1 MRLCVDYRALL
12 NSATIK
18 NQYLLPLIGESLDR
32 LSGAQIFS
40 KIDLRDVTDATTTI
54 GTHCKEDAFS
64 SRTCHPTCLNFTLPT
79 SSASKFARRRTGMGS
94 CSADHMRRSYD
105 LGLII
110 IDIGINRHPSRHFL
124 PGHPRCLDFHRSS
137 IYDLF
142 HHSGCARRIR
152 RNTTVLKKGDS
163 RLVANGTPNTV
174 RCSHSFCGRR
184 FW

>member
-1 MRLCVDYRALL
+1 
-12 NSATIK
+12 
-18 NQYLLPLIGESLDR
+18 
-32 LSGAQIFS
+32 
-40 KIDLRDVTDATTTI
+40 
-54 GTHCKEDAFS
+54 
-64 SRTCHPTCLNFTLPT
+64 
-79 SSASKFARRRTGMGS
+79 MGS

-124 PGHPRCLDFHRSS
+124 PGHPRCLDVSS
-137 IYDLF
+137 IFNLRLIPPFRMCSDGYE
-142 HHSGCARRIR
+142 